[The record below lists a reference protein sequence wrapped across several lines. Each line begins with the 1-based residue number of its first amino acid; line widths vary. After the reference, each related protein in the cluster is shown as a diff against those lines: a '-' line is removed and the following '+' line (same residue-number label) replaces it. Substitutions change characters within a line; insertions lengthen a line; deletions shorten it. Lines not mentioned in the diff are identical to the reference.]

1 MFGNPAKT
9 GGTEHGG
16 MKSRLL
22 CLLLAAAVSGCAGV
36 PAPRKAAADAAVTA
50 IPQVPASQSAT
61 VKAGLSIERWWTLLG
76 DAGLEGLLDEALARN
91 ADLEAA
97 VARVREAQAS
107 LDLVAAGQVPSVDL
121 QARRTRQRVSGAEGF
136 SNRLSIDAA
145 YEVDLWGKLSS
156 ATAAA
161 RQQLLATEWARSAI
175 EWSLTA
181 ALAEAYFGL
190 AAVDRQ
196 IEISQTVRTLRQ
208 ATVELRQKEYAVGA
222 GNEFE
227 LRRAQA
233 ELTAVEASIASLGR
247 SRASL
252 ERAVTALLGRTPQE
266 IAAGRIRRNALD
278 EARSFAALLPQGPSG
293 ELLVRRPDIRQAEAE
308 LAAANYSIE
317 SARAATL
324 PSVVL
329 MGSLGSD
336 SRSVADLFSAPA
348 AIWSIGASITK
359 ALVDGG
365 KGEARVRQE
374 HARAEQ
380 ALAAYRKT
388 VAGAVLDVQEAYA
401 VLDLTQRELEAERER
416 VAALARARELARRGY
431 AAGALSY
438 LDLLDAERNWYQAQ
452 LDHVAAYRDQL
463 VGQVA
468 AFKALGGGH
477 S

>member
-1 MFGNPAKT
+1 MTLRIDAIAFAVVT
-9 GGTEHGG
+9 
-16 MKSRLL
+16 
-22 CLLLAAAVSGCAGV
+22 LAIAAVLTLSGCATV
-36 PAPRKAAADAAVTA
+36 PAPREAVADASVTA
-50 IPQVPASQSAT
+50 IPEMPASRSAT
-61 VKAGLSIERWWTLLG
+61 VTAGLSIERWWTLLG
-76 DAGLEGLLDEALARN
+76 DAGLERLMDEALARN
-91 ADLEAA
+91 EDLEAA

-107 LDLVAAGQVPSVDL
+107 LDQVAAGQVPSVDL
-121 QARRTRQRVSGAEGF
+121 SARRTRQRVQGFESF
-136 SNRLSIDAA
+136 SNRVSIDAA
-145 YEVDLWGKLSS
+145 YELDLWGRLSS
-156 ATAAA
+156 STAGA
-161 RQQLLATEWARSAI
+161 RQQLLATEWARTAI

-196 IEISQTVRTLRQ
+196 IEISETVRKLRQ
-208 ATVELRQKEYAVGA
+208 ATVELRQKEYTVGA

-233 ELTAVEASIASLGR
+233 ELTGVEASLASLGR

-252 ERAVTALLGRTPQE
+252 ERAVTSLLGRTPQQL
-266 IAAGRIRRNALD
+266 AA
-278 EARSFAALLPQGPSG
+278 ARVARTVLNEEKPFVAVLPQGPSA
-293 ELLVRRPDIRQAEAE
+293 ELLIRRPDIRQAEAE

-329 MGSLGSD
+329 LGSIGSD
-336 SRSVADLFSAPA
+336 SRSVADLFSGPA
-348 AIWSIGASITK
+348 AIWSIGASVTK
-359 ALVDGG
+359 ALIDGG

-401 VLDLTQRELEAERER
+401 LLDLTQREFEAERDR

-477 S
+477 AS